1 MFYTTSFGL
10 ACSLLFFRHDAAVLA
25 DMGYRLVGADHNPVM
40 IDICKKN
47 RQVLIDSGSN
57 IEWGKWLVI
66 ELCGVPTH
74 VICFIL

>member
-1 MFYTTSFGL
+1 M
-10 ACSLLFFRHDAAVLA
+10 LFFRHDAAVLA

-57 IEWGKWLVI
+57 IEWGKWHVI

-74 VICFIL
+74 TCNLLRFIIYPELMITAG